1 MSYLDDERFENE
13 DNLGQTSSSSEQTSS
28 EPAES
33 ANDRD
38 DSQKSAAYG
47 VAYTPDGECGYRY
60 TAYTANSAFT
70 PAGANAPKAK
80 KSYVVPIVALIAVL
94 GIILSAIAG
103 FGGVYLAKTFL
114 ASGETTGVTGEPINP
129 GSSSGIIVSTPNGS
143 VTNAPTSVERGEL
156 MSYADAAAKV
166 KDSVVEITTEAT
178 VQGGGYYQ
186 QYITSGAGSGVIIT
200 SDGYIVT
207 NNHVISGAEKIT
219 VRLTSG
225 KEFEAVLV
233 GADARTDVAV
243 IKISPEDTTLT
254 VAAFTADSATLV
266 VGTEVLAIGN
276 PLGELGGTVTNG
288 IISAL
293 EREVKIDGSGTMVLL
308 QTNAAV
314 NPGNSGGGLF
324 NLYGELVGV
333 VNAKSSGNNVEGLG
347 FAIPANTVR
356 SVASQLMEFGYIKGR
371 PSIGV
376 TVLDLDA
383 YSAYY
388 YFRTGQAGVYIVES
402 KDPVLKYGDRI
413 IAVANTEIADSEDIG
428 SIIDKYEIGEAIEVM
443 IVRDRKTM
451 TVSVT
456 LTEFVPELSK

>member
-1 MSYLDDERFENE
+1 MSYFDEEKLENKSTTENVTNENE
-13 DNLGQTSSSSEQTSS
+13 STSTS
-28 EPAES
+28 EP
-33 ANDRD
+33 
-38 DSQKSAAYG
+38 YG
-47 VAYTPDGECGYRY
+47 VAYAPTSDGSYRLTSY
-60 TAYTANSAFT
+60 VPNAETV
-70 PAGANAPKAK
+70 APKK
-80 KSYVVPIVALIAVL
+80 KGSKGKIALVIVAIVLCIA
-94 GIILSAIAG
+94 LSGLAG
-103 FGGVYLAKTFL
+103 FGGAYLAKILSSVGDSWWTEL
-114 ASGETTGVTGEPINP
+114 NAPSAAP
-129 GSSSGIIVSTPNGS
+129 GSSAGIVVSVPGENGEKTPIS
-143 VTNAPTSVERGEL
+143 VPRGEL

-186 QYITSGAGSGVIIT
+186 QYVTEGAGSGVIIT
-200 SDGYIVT
+200 AEGYIVT
-207 NNHVISGAEKIT
+207 NNHVVAGAEKIT
-219 VRLTSG
+219 VRLTD
-225 KEFEAVLV
+225 
-233 GADARTDVAV
+233 GAEYPATLIGTDSRTDVAV
-243 IKISPEDTTLT
+243 IKIDPADRVLT
-254 VAAFTADSATLV
+254 VAAFIEDSAKLV
-266 VGTEVLAIGN
+266 VGAEVLAIGN

-428 SIIDKYEIGEAIEVM
+428 SIIDKYEIGEAVEVM

-456 LTEFVPELSK
+456 LTEFVPEPSK